1 MILQMTFIMLTGK
14 VNNSETTLFENKVVH
29 MIAVGQ
35 MALVSIFSHVIFI
48 YLTWR
53 VMISINF
60 DPLIRKGNATEAK
73 ILLFFIAIFI
83 GSGVSRFFLE
93 ILQWSQDLIY
103 LF

>member
-1 MILQMTFIMLTGK
+1 MTIVILTGR
-14 VNNSETTLFENKVVH
+14 VNSSTINIFKSKVVQ

-35 MALVSIFSHVIFI
+35 MALISIISHIVFI

-60 DPLIRKGNATEAK
+60 DPIIRAGKASEAK
-73 ILLFFIAIFI
+73 FFLFFIAVFI

>member
-1 MILQMTFIMLTGK
+1 MFPIGQIAIISMI
-14 VNNSETTLFENKVVH
+14 
-29 MIAVGQ
+29 
-35 MALVSIFSHVIFI
+35 SHVFFI

-53 VMISINF
+53 VIITIDF
-60 DPLIRKGNATEAK
+60 DPLIRKGRVTEAK
-73 ILLFFIAIFI
+73 VLLFLITIVI